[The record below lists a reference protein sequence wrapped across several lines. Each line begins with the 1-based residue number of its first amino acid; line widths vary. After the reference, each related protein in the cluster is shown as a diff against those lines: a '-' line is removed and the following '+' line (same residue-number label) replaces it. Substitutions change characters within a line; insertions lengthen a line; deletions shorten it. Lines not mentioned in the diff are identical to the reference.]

1 MTDKVEGK
9 VIGERGGCIR
19 SIIPRDIRMTRV
31 KTEIVWRNDNK
42 PGVESLQNEWDD
54 WEVGSLLHQ

>member
-9 VIGERGGCIR
+9 VTGERGGCIR

-31 KTEIVWRNDNK
+31 KTEIV
-42 PGVESLQNEWDD
+42 
-54 WEVGSLLHQ
+54 